1 METEIRSRRI
11 LILDDE
17 PGILELLDDYFRS
30 LDFEPVTTSQW
41 TEALEQIT
49 HTPPDLILLDL
60 HMQTI
65 QGESVLEFIREHG
78 HTLPV
83 IIISAYLN
91 EEKKQELEKKGA
103 NAFVAK
109 PFRLND
115 LVDTVNSVLGPS
127 VPGTPVATSSEA
139 PVEAMQTPGAK
150 PSPPPPAPKPSR
162 PPVGT
167 PEPVPP
173 DSDATPMASAIEQDI
188 PTPPAFVPG
197 EAASHLSP
205 HRRRPRRP
213 RKSQN
218 YSLYVV
224 ISLVCLVASIVV
236 VLLQKLPGW
245 MSSKLEEAVEK
256 SIQAETQRGAKAIEG
271 LSEDQKEGFEK
282 SLQRKV
288 GTRMKFGRPSGV

>member
-1 METEIRSRRI
+1 MKTKIPSRRI

-49 HTPPDLILLDL
+49 HNPPDLILLDL

-78 HTLPV
+78 QTMPV

-91 EEKKQELEKKGA
+91 EQKKQELGKKGA

-115 LVDTVNSVLGPS
+115 LVDTVNNVLGPS
-127 VPGTPVATSSEA
+127 VPGTPVSTSSEA
-139 PVEAMQTPGAK
+139 PAEAMQTPGAD
-150 PSPPPPAPKPSR
+150 PSPPPPVPEPSR
-162 PPVGT
+162 PPAGT
-167 PEPVPP
+167 PEPVPSDP
-173 DSDATPMASAIEQDI
+173 DSIPIVSAIDQDI
-188 PTPPAFVPG
+188 PTPPASVPG
-197 EAASHLSP
+197 SEAFHQP
-205 HRRRPRRP
+205 HHRHRPRRP

-245 MSSKLEEAVEK
+245 MSSKLEQAVEK
-256 SIQAETQRGAKAIEG
+256 SIQAETRRGAKAIEG
-271 LSEDQKEGFEK
+271 LSESQKEALKKAYKGK
-282 SLQRKV
+282 
-288 GTRMKFGRPSGV
+288 

>member
-1 METEIRSRRI
+1 METKIRSRRI

-41 TEALEQIT
+41 TEALEQLT
-49 HTPPDLILLDL
+49 HNPPDLILLDL

-91 EEKKQELEKKGA
+91 EEKKQELGKKGA

-127 VPGTPVATSSEA
+127 VPGTPVSTPSEA
-139 PVEAMQTPGAK
+139 AAEAMQTPRAD
-150 PSPPPPAPKPSR
+150 PSPPPVPEPSR

-167 PEPVPP
+167 PEPVPS
-173 DSDATPMASAIEQDI
+173 DSDSIPIVSAIDQDI
-188 PTPPAFVPG
+188 ATPPASAPG
-197 EAASHLSP
+197 EAASHLTP

-245 MSSKLEEAVEK
+245 MSSKLEQAVEK
-256 SIQAETQRGAKAIEG
+256 SIQAETRRGAKAIEG
-271 LSEDQKEGFEK
+271 LSESQKEALKKAYKGK
-282 SLQRKV
+282 
-288 GTRMKFGRPSGV
+288 

>member
-1 METEIRSRRI
+1 METKIRSRRI

-49 HTPPDLILLDL
+49 HNPPDLILLDL

-91 EEKKQELEKKGA
+91 EEKKQELGKKGA

-127 VPGTPVATSSEA
+127 VPGTPVSTPSEA
-139 PVEAMQTPGAK
+139 AAEAMQTPRAD
-150 PSPPPPAPKPSR
+150 PSPPPVPEPSR

-167 PEPVPP
+167 PEPVPS
-173 DSDATPMASAIEQDI
+173 DSDSIPIVSAIDQDI
-188 PTPPAFVPG
+188 PTPPASAPG
-197 EAASHLSP
+197 EAASHLTP

-245 MSSKLEEAVEK
+245 MSSKLEQAVEK
-256 SIQAETQRGAKAIEG
+256 SIQAETRRGAKAIEG
-271 LSEDQKEGFEK
+271 LSESQKEALKKAYKGK
-282 SLQRKV
+282 
-288 GTRMKFGRPSGV
+288 

>member
-1 METEIRSRRI
+1 METKIRSRRI

-49 HTPPDLILLDL
+49 HNPPDLILLDL

-91 EEKKQELEKKGA
+91 EEKKQELGKKGA

-127 VPGTPVATSSEA
+127 VPGTPVSTPSEA
-139 PVEAMQTPGAK
+139 AAEAMQTPRAD
-150 PSPPPPAPKPSR
+150 PSPPPVLEPSR

-167 PEPVPP
+167 PEPVPS
-173 DSDATPMASAIEQDI
+173 DSDSIPIVSAIDQDI
-188 PTPPAFVPG
+188 ATPPASAPG
-197 EAASHLSP
+197 EAASYLTP

-245 MSSKLEEAVEK
+245 MSSKLEQAVEK
-256 SIQAETQRGAKAIEG
+256 SIQAETRRGAKAIEG
-271 LSEDQKEGFEK
+271 LSESQKEALKKAYKGK
-282 SLQRKV
+282 
-288 GTRMKFGRPSGV
+288 